1 MFLVTN
7 PVPTIS
13 TQPSQILV
21 SNSNGVLQ
29 LLPQPTNSFNTTY
42 VIQNLPQ
49 NIPGYIQTPI
59 LGSLPAYQQQ
69 IQLQPMNTF
78 STQAAPVVF
87 RNYGQNLLQQ
97 NSKSIITT
105 NVKQEVQFDKE
116 HRNCVSS
123 LSPEEINSKSEV
135 SDSVK
140 PLSAYNFQHHTTECY
155 NLRRKIRYKKN

>member
-1 MFLVTN
+1 M
-7 PVPTIS
+7 
-13 TQPSQILV
+13 
-21 SNSNGVLQ
+21 G
-29 LLPQPTNSFNTTY
+29 
-42 VIQNLPQ
+42 
-49 NIPGYIQTPI
+49 GYIQTPI

-78 STQAAPVVF
+78 STQAAPIVF

-105 NVKQEVQFDKE
+105 NIKQEVQFDKE
-116 HRNCVSS
+116 DRNCVSS

-140 PLSAYNFQHHTTECY
+140 PPSSY
-155 NLRRKIRYKKN
+155 NLLDGKNNIRHSNEENYSKNLPKIDSSCDTTKNKSIF